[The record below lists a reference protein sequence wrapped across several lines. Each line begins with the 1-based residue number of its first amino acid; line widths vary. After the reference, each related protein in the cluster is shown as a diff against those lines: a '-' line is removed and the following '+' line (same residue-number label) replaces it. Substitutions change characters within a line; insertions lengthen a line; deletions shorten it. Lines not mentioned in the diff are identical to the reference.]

1 MSTAGAKWWQKPAF
15 ALLTLVYFLYFNLN
29 SLWTRLAADDMM
41 NMATYWRQKPLRVVL
56 HPFMPWRGDYRPVAA
71 YYYLPL
77 LDIFGL
83 NPFPYHAVM
92 FALLLANA
100 YLTYR
105 FARLAGCSELPA
117 GIAALLVCYH
127 AGLSVVY
134 YSTAFIYDV
143 LCFTFFLGALL
154 CYMRVRSAGRML
166 SPRDTGM
173 VVLLHL
179 FALGSK
185 EMALTI
191 PLILLAWELV
201 YYPPAWQ
208 ATQFLAW
215 LRGPARVA
223 LYCAAIN
230 LVYLYGKAFGPD
242 PMMRTESYRPHLSL
256 HRIFAFEIASMRDL
270 FFLDGGL
277 NSRSVVMMW
286 LVTGFLAFRRR
297 RPVLRF
303 AWAFLMITPIPLAL
317 LEGRSG
323 GCLYI
328 PFAGWALF
336 AAVPLVDFAGAIAR
350 LLAQEPLFRHAGPR
364 ALTALVLCIA
374 IYAWAREN
382 QVHKLE
388 SVQHAMDDVG
398 RLTGITLK
406 KMDALN
412 PHVKPGSHVAFMHDP
427 FPDWDML
434 FIAELWFRDRSLTFH
449 ILNKT
454 PLPPHELDKMT
465 VFDFQGD
472 RIVRITGGE

>member
-1 MSTAGAKWWQKPAF
+1 
-15 ALLTLVYFLYFNLN
+15 
-29 SLWTRLAADDMM
+29 
-41 NMATYWRQKPLRVVL
+41 
-56 HPFMPWRGDYRPVAA
+56 
-71 YYYLPL
+71 
-77 LDIFGL
+77 
-83 NPFPYHAVM
+83 
-92 FALLLANA
+92 
-100 YLTYR
+100 
-105 FARLAGCSELPA
+105 
-117 GIAALLVCYH
+117 
-127 AGLSVVY
+127 LSVVY

-154 CYMRVRSAGRML
+154 YYMRTRSAGRML
-166 SPRDTGM
+166 SPRDTGI
-173 VVLLHL
+173 VLLLHL

-191 PLILLAWELV
+191 PLVLLAWELV
-201 YYPPAWQ
+201 YHPPAWK
-208 ATQFLAW
+208 ATQFFAW
-215 LRGPARVA
+215 LRGPALVA

-242 PMMRTESYRPHLSL
+242 PMMRSESYRPHLSL

-270 FFLDGGL
+270 FFIDGGL
-277 NSRSVVMMW
+277 NWRSVVLMW
-286 LVTGFLAFRRR
+286 VVTGFLAFRRR

-303 AWAFLMITPIPLAL
+303 AWAFLMLTPIPLAL

-328 PFAGWALF
+328 PFAGWAVF
-336 AAVPLVDFAGAIAR
+336 AAVLLVDFAGAAAR
-350 LLAQEPLFRHAGPR
+350 ILAEEPLFRYAGPR

-374 IYAWAREN
+374 LYTWMRAN

-398 RLTGITLK
+398 RLTGITLE
-406 KMDALN
+406 KMRVLN

-454 PLPPHELDKMT
+454 PLPPHELAKMT

-472 RIVRITGGE
+472 RIVQLTGGE